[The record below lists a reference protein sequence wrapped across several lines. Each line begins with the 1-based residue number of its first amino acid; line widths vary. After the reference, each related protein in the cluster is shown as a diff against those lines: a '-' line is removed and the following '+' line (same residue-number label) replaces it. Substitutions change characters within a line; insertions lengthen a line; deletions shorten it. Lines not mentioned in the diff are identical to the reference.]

1 MDDVMFNIKKI
12 INNDKFK
19 FFSKLLII
27 GLFLI
32 FSILVAGRHEHWS
45 DEAQSFLLARDN
57 SFLEIFK
64 YIKYE
69 GTPPLWVLV
78 IKIFILFGGTYK
90 TFYILPIIFNTIG
103 LVLLLYKVKVPWYI
117 KVLFPFTYFIF
128 FQYSIVAR
136 SYCMVF
142 PMLMIIALIYK
153 KRFDK
158 PILYSFILFLFM
170 NISLHTLMIAGS
182 FYLIYIIESILDK
195 KIKLKKVKLGLVLMF
210 IMFLLTTIIVFPSS
224 DCDFGVGV
232 RVSLFRVLMEATI
245 GSNLNVF
252 LETLF
257 GIIILVVFIVSLN
270 RTRFINF
277 LILLLP
283 VSFVLMFV
291 AFQIWHVGVIWLLMF
306 SYFIISGAIMDSRLI
321 KIFVVIVCLV
331 QGYWNVSSIIYDYNN
346 NYTGAYDT
354 YKYLEDYVNDDYKI
368 YGFGYSKTAINPY
381 FDKNIFDNKLIDK
394 AFHIWISGSKEM
406 NLMDV
411 IDPNVDIFVISDF
424 YKNDYLSLISFLE
437 YNDYEKYEFEGFS
450 YIKDHIYE
458 TQGFIVYKKKKL

>member
-1 MDDVMFNIKKI
+1 
-12 INNDKFK
+12 
-19 FFSKLLII
+19 
-27 GLFLI
+27 
-32 FSILVAGRHEHWS
+32 
-45 DEAQSFLLARDN
+45 
-57 SFLEIFK
+57 
-64 YIKYE
+64 
-69 GTPPLWVLV
+69 
-78 IKIFILFGGTYK
+78 
-90 TFYILPIIFNTIG
+90 
-103 LVLLLYKVKVPWYI
+103 
-117 KVLFPFTYFIF
+117 
-128 FQYSIVAR
+128 
-136 SYCMVF
+136 
-142 PMLMIIALIYK
+142 
-153 KRFDK
+153 
-158 PILYSFILFLFM
+158 
-170 NISLHTLMIAGS
+170 
-182 FYLIYIIESILDK
+182 
-195 KIKLKKVKLGLVLMF
+195 
-210 IMFLLTTIIVFPSS
+210 
-224 DCDFGVGV
+224 
-232 RVSLFRVLMEATI
+232 MEATI

-270 RTRFINF
+270 RTRIINF

-321 KIFVVIVCLV
+321 KIFVVIVCFV

-424 YKNDYLSLISFLE
+424 YKFFRI
-437 YNDYEKYEFEGFS
+437 
-450 YIKDHIYE
+450 
-458 TQGFIVYKKKKL
+458 

>member
-1 MDDVMFNIKKI
+1 MDDVVSKIKKI
-12 INNDKFK
+12 INNKKVKFL
-19 FFSKLLII
+19 FKLLII

-32 FSILVAGRHEHWS
+32 FSILVASKHEHWS

-57 SFLEIFK
+57 SFLEVFK

-78 IKIFILFGGTYK
+78 IKIFISLGGTYK

-103 LVLLLYKVKVPWYI
+103 LVLFLYKVKVPWYI

-128 FQYSIVAR
+128 FQYTIVAR
-136 SYCMVF
+136 SYCLVF

-158 PILYSFILFLFM
+158 PILYSFILFIFM

-182 FYLIYIIESILDK
+182 LYLIYIIESIFNN
-195 KIKLKKVKLGLVLMF
+195 KIKANKVKIGLVLMF
-210 IMFLLTTIIVFPSS
+210 LMFLLTTLIVYPAS
-224 DCDFGVGV
+224 DCNFGVGI
-232 RVSLFRVLMEATI
+232 RVSLFRVLTEATI

-257 GIIILVVFIVSLN
+257 GIIILVIFIVSLKKEKLVN
-270 RTRFINF
+270 FI
-277 LILLLP
+277 ILLLP

-291 AFQIWHVGVIWLLMF
+291 AFQIWHVGVVWMLIF
-306 SYFIISGAIMDSRLI
+306 SYFIISGAIMDSKLI

-331 QGYWNVSSIIYDYNN
+331 QAYWNVSSVIYDYNN
-346 NYTGAYDT
+346 NYTGAYEA
-354 YKYLEDYVNDDYKI
+354 YEYLDSYVNDNYKI

-381 FDKNIFDNKLIDK
+381 FDKNIFDNKLTDK
-394 AFHIWISGSKEM
+394 SFHIWINGSKEM
-406 NLMDV
+406 NLMEVFDSN
-411 IDPNVDIFVISDF
+411 IDIFVISDF
-424 YKNDYLSLISFLE
+424 YKNEYLPLISFLE
-437 YNDYEKYEFEGFS
+437 YNNYKKREFKGFS

-458 TQGFIVYKKKKL
+458 TQGFIVYQK